1 MAQKTHPTGFRLV
14 IQKNWGSMW
23 HDDKNYARLLKEDEQ
38 IRKLLTQM
46 IGAAGID
53 EITIYRSSN
62 DVRIDLK
69 VARPGLVIGRGGAMI
84 EEVKKKLSK
93 IVSGRIKLNVVEV
106 TKVDLSPALV
116 AENITGALERR
127 YPFKRAVSAA
137 LRRVMESGAKGV
149 RIVLAGRLDGNT
161 IARTEKFYEGSVP
174 TSTLT
179 ADVKY
184 AYRFAKTKKG
194 TVGVKVWITQP
205 DAKEKR

>member
-1 MAQKTHPTGFRLV
+1 MAQKTHPTGFRLI
-14 IQKNWGSMW
+14 IQKNWGSVW
-23 HDDKNYARLLKEDEQ
+23 FDDKNYA
-38 IRKLLTQM
+38 KLLQQDEKIRNLLYQM
-46 IGAAGID
+46 IGSAGID
-53 EITIYRSSN
+53 EITISRSNN
-62 DVRIDLK
+62 DVSIDLR

-84 EEVKKKLSK
+84 EAVKKQLAS
-93 IVSGRIKLNVVEV
+93 IIEGRIRLNVVEV
-106 TKVDLSPALV
+106 PNVDLSPALV

-127 YPFKRAVSAA
+127 YPYKRAVSGA
-137 LRRVMESGAKGV
+137 LKKVMDSGAKGV

-205 DAKEKR
+205 EKKEKR